1 MLRPIPSVMLKDK
14 AVFHVPVSM
23 DEYQSPVYDDI
34 EVSNVHIQPTNATK
48 KTVSNE
54 EVVLRAILFVD
65 GRKSKPNID
74 YLGLQMQAQ
83 EVGASITVDVIDALG
98 NTINYTV
105 ETVEVLPD
113 VPANRVHH
121 VEIGLV

>member
-23 DEYQSPVYDDI
+23 DEYQNPVYDDI

-54 EVVLRAILFVD
+54 EVVLRAVLFVD
-65 GRKSKPNID
+65 GRKSKPIID
-74 YLGLQMQAQ
+74 YLSLQMAAQ
-83 EVGASITVDVIDALG
+83 EVGASITVDITDALG

-105 ETVEVLPD
+105 ETVDALPD
-113 VPANRVHH
+113 IPANRVHH
-121 VEIGLV
+121 TEIGLV

>member
-1 MLRPIPSVMLKDK
+1 MLRPIPSVMLKDR
-14 AVFHVPVSM
+14 AVFHVPTSM
-23 DEYQSPVYDDI
+23 DEYQSPIYDDI

-54 EVVLRAILFVD
+54 EVVLRAVLFVD
-65 GRKSKPNID
+65 GRKSKPLID
-74 YLGLQMQAQ
+74 YLSLQMAAQ
-83 EVGASITVDVIDALG
+83 EVGASITVDIIDALG

>member
-65 GRKSKPNID
+65 GRKSKPNVD

-105 ETVEVLPD
+105 ETVDALPD
-113 VPANRVHH
+113 VPATRVHH
-121 VEIGLV
+121 TEIGLV

>member
-105 ETVEVLPD
+105 ETVDALPD
-113 VPANRVHH
+113 VPATRVHH
-121 VEIGLV
+121 TEIGLV